1 VVLDLGV
8 GFCAWLNAVGL
19 DTLRL
24 CLICSGD
31 SRTPGDRTLCG
42 RTSIAVLAESKRNRL
57 SKDGGGGDDFVA
69 DAICFESSDI
79 CIVIVFCE

>member
-1 VVLDLGV
+1 MVLDLDL

-19 DTLRL
+19 DTLPP
-24 CLICSGD
+24 CPICPGGSRNGCARSSG
-31 SRTPGDRTLCG
+31 SA
-42 RTSIAVLAESKRNRL
+42 IAVIAESKRSRL
-57 SKDGGGGDDFVA
+57 LKDGGGGDDFVA